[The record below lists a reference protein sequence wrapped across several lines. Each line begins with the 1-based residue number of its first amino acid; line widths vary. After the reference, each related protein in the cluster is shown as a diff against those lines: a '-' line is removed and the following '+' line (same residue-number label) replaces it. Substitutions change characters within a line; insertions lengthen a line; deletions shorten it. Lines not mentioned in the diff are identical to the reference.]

1 MENEKAVK
9 SKNNTLA
16 LSGLVALATLCIS
29 ISAGVLYFNPEG
41 ASELLKTTFA
51 PVGLI
56 TAGLLGFVKH

>member
-1 MENEKAVK
+1 MEIEIVTKA
-9 SKNNTLA
+9 KNNRLA
-16 LSGLVALATLCIS
+16 LGGLVALATLCVG
-29 ISAGVLYFNPEG
+29 ISAGILFLNPDG

>member
-1 MENEKAVK
+1 MENDTVAKA
-9 SKNNTLA
+9 KNNRLA
-16 LSGLVALATLCIS
+16 LGGLVALATLCIS
-29 ISAGVLYFNPEG
+29 ISAGVLYFNPDG

>member
-1 MENEKAVK
+1 MENDMVTKA
-9 SKNNTLA
+9 KNNRLA
-16 LSGLVALATLCIS
+16 LGGLVALATLCIS
-29 ISAGVLYFNPEG
+29 VSAGVLYLNPEG